1 MIKLQVF
8 DEAARQPVPLLERIE
23 ALRQALSGAYDCV
36 AEHGKHGLASLD
48 NVKRLVEDVD
58 LALKTH
64 SDSFVVS
71 GDEDFRVSIGT
82 VCGRAIA
89 FVYTGTEG
97 DEEQDPVFSFDGT
110 EGNNQDLV
118 FQGGM
123 SGVSAL
129 ENKT

>member
-8 DEAARQPVPLLERIE
+8 DEAARQPVSLAQRMESLRKGIE
-23 ALRQALSGAYDCV
+23 GAYDCIF
-36 AEHGKHGLASLD
+36 EYGSHGLASLD
-48 NVKRLVEDVD
+48 NVRRLFQDVE

-71 GDEDFRVSIGT
+71 GDEPFRIDVGS
-82 VCGRAIA
+82 VYGRIIA
-89 FVYTGTEG
+89 HVYTGTEG
-97 DEEQDPVFSFDGT
+97 DEEQDPVLSFDGT

-118 FQGGM
+118 FKGGL